1 MERKIGEGL
10 AAGIGL
16 LPKPAAVRSGH
27 CSHFII
33 NNARCITVTV
43 IKGLQHTR
51 TMFYIDK
58 TLVCKLRGTGG
69 MFLVGFTN
77 DLQIIEG
84 HSGVGVDVLE
94 IRCEGWWFKT

>member
-1 MERKIGEGL
+1 
-10 AAGIGL
+10 
-16 LPKPAAVRSGH
+16 
-27 CSHFII
+27 
-33 NNARCITVTV
+33 
-43 IKGLQHTR
+43 
-51 TMFYIDK
+51 MFYIDK

-77 DLQIIEG
+77 GLQIIEG